1 MTHTCPH
8 PPDTLAGVLAIGLA
22 DAQCLLERATD
33 AHNGIV
39 FDGARVRLPGK
50 TPVFVERR
58 LRASLSLETLAH
70 IPLDAPPS
78 MRRAPEWTAALTAAD
93 ELALHAWA
101 GAWRALYG
109 TSKRAARR
117 READEA
123 FSHRV
128 EEALRDAPP
137 WAPLEGR
144 GARGFSK
151 WVAWARATLAP
162 AVKRAEADTLAEA
175 PDGAE
180 GAATPPAPRTIAEAL
195 GVAID
200 DGRTLLERNRTGT
213 SRYRFES
220 SLWHQKRRGPGDGC
234 AVCAAGV
241 IIARRLDTS
250 DDEEAAPERFAPA
263 WRAALRAI
271 DRIRMHEWAEAFH
284 LMHGAPRHRGAERF
298 AARAPAPADGET
310 WRDAATY
317 TRWLDRAEHV
327 LLPVIAVAEPDALE
341 VR

>member
-1 MTHTCPH
+1 M
-8 PPDTLAGVLAIGLA
+8 
-22 DAQCLLERATD
+22 
-33 AHNGIV
+33 
-39 FDGARVRLPGK
+39 RLPGK
-50 TPVFVERR
+50 TPVFVERA

-70 IPLDAPPS
+70 IPLERTALDAPCARVDRGAHRR
-78 MRRAPEWTAALTAAD
+78 RRACAPCLGGR
-93 ELALHAWA
+93 LA
-101 GAWRALYG
+101 RALRHEQARPRG
-109 TSKRAARR
+109 GAKPTRRSRTGSKRRCATHRR
-117 READEA
+117 
-123 FSHRV
+123 
-128 EEALRDAPP
+128 
-137 WAPLEGR
+137 GR
-144 GARGFSK
+144 PSK
-151 WVAWARATLAP
+151 GWAREDSPNGSRGRAQRLRP
-162 AVKRAEADTLAEA
+162 PSKRAEADTLAEA

-213 SRYRFES
+213 RRYRFES